1 MNSCDFSLNNYTY
14 IEDVIHKTF
23 LKSDIQRCIVH
34 IGRNIATKVRVKDR
48 KEILDDFKKV
58 YRSETYYTA
67 KIQLSSFIG
76 KWEKTNK
83 RVTSLIANQK
93 YLLIFYKYPR
103 EIRPS
108 IYTTNLIEG
117 FNKELKRKISK

>member
-58 YRSETYYTA
+58 YRSETYDTA
-67 KIQLSSFIG
+67 KIQLSSFIE
-76 KWEKTNK
+76 KWEK
-83 RVTSLIANQK
+83 LIRE
-93 YLLIFYKYPR
+93 LLA
-103 EIRPS
+103 
-108 IYTTNLIEG
+108 
-117 FNKELKRKISK
+117 